1 MPKTKR
7 WSKNASIIRG
17 KLIKEKVKIVS
28 MTTSKKEDGY
38 DFHNLSDNYIATG
51 EPDGHYVNGWNC
63 TIKCD
68 VLIDTKGRMK
78 GDQFLCPDFLS
89 DSLIVDKD
97 EYCIVETGWRGQFA
111 DKTRSKAVI
120 NIIASRY
127 QEAKKKEQ
135 YYR

>member
-1 MPKTKR
+1 MPKMKP
-7 WSKNASIIRG
+7 KNASIIRG
-17 KLIKEKVKIVS
+17 KLVKEKVQIVS

-63 TIKCD
+63 SIVCD
-68 VLIDTKGRMK
+68 VLIDTKGRIM
-78 GDQFLCPDFLS
+78 GGEFVCPSFCA

-97 EYCIVETGWRGQFA
+97 EYCIVETGWRGQFT
-111 DKTRSKAVI
+111 DSTRRKAVI
-120 NIIASRY
+120 SIIASRY
-127 QEAKKKEQ
+127 QEAKVKEQ